1 MAEVSNGTKM
11 TQKRYDELTER
22 LNYLKM
28 EARQEVSRR
37 IGEARS
43 FGDISE
49 NAEYDSAKDE
59 QALIEGEI
67 IELDNQ
73 LRNAQIISEND
84 KDTSVV
90 KMGFTVR
97 VQNLTKGGTKDYI
110 ILGSSEVDI
119 FSNPVKISNEGP
131 LGKALLGKKVGEK
144 LTVTLPKGE
153 TSQLK
158 IIKIIGME

>member
-1 MAEVSNGTKM
+1 MAEVSTGTKM

-22 LNYLKM
+22 LNYLKTV
-28 EARQEVSRR
+28 ARQEVSLR
-37 IGEARS
+37 IAEARS
-43 FGDISE
+43 FGDITE

-73 LRNAQIISEND
+73 LRHAQIILEND

-97 VQNLTKGGTKDYI
+97 VQNLTKGGTKDYV

-119 FSNPVKISNEGP
+119 FSNPAKISNEGP

-144 LTVTLPKGE
+144 LTVPLPKGE

-158 IIKIIGME
+158 ILKIIGME